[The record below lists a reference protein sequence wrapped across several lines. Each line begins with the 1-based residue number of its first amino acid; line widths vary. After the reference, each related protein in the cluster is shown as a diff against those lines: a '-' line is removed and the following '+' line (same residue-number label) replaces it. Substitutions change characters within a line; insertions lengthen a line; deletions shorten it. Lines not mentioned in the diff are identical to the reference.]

1 MVKKSKKLLSDNENK
16 RIVVAMSGGVDSS
29 VVAAILS
36 DQGYDVIG
44 ITLQLYDHGKTIEK
58 KGACCAGSD
67 IYDAKLV
74 ASQLN
79 IPHYV
84 LDYESRFKEKVID
97 DFVNE
102 YLSGNTPIPCVRCNQ
117 TVKFNDLLKMAK
129 DLNAG
134 ALATG
139 HYVQRIISDNEIELH
154 RGKDKT
160 KDQSYFLFATT
171 QAQLNF
177 LRFPLGG
184 KTKEETRILAKKF
197 NLPVKDKPDSQDI
210 CFVPNGKYSDVL
222 RKLRPGSIE
231 PGEIIHVNGSVV
243 GKHNGIIDYTV
254 GQRRG
259 LGIGGKK
266 ELEEKRLYVVDIDV
280 QSNKVLVGPR
290 QALEVSEITLKDFN
304 WINKNSLLHK
314 QKILT
319 KLRNTGQL
327 ISATLSKSNHQVKI
341 ILDNPIEGVSPGQA
355 AVIYDFQC
363 SSRVLGGGWIDKTNA
378 LKFNKKKLV
387 SNAA

>member
-1 MVKKSKKLLSDNENK
+1 MVKKFKKLLSDNENK

-67 IYDAKLV
+67 IHDAKLV

-139 HYVQRIISDNEIELH
+139 HYVQRIISGNEIELH
-154 RGKDKT
+154 RGKDDT

-184 KTKEETRILAKKF
+184 KTKEETRSLAKKF

-363 SSRVLGGGWIDKTNA
+363 SSRVLGGGWVDKTNA

>member
-154 RGKDKT
+154 RGKDET

-184 KTKEETRILAKKF
+184 KSKEETRILAKKF

-259 LGIGGKK
+259 LGIGGQK

-280 QSNKVLVGPR
+280 QSNKILVGPR

-304 WINKNSLLHK
+304 LINKNSLLHK

>member
-154 RGKDKT
+154 RGKDET

-184 KTKEETRILAKKF
+184 KSKEETRILAKKF

-280 QSNKVLVGPR
+280 QSNKILVGPR

-304 WINKNSLLHK
+304 LINKNSLLHK